1 MAKIYMPPGESS
13 NEKRQEINEVKVTNM
28 TKLQQRKSHK
38 KQRSKAAAT
47 NSVEELLSNSLVPNI
62 VMQYNLR

>member
-13 NEKRQEINEVKVTNM
+13 NEIKQEINEVKVTNM

-38 KQRSKAAAT
+38 KQRSKAATT